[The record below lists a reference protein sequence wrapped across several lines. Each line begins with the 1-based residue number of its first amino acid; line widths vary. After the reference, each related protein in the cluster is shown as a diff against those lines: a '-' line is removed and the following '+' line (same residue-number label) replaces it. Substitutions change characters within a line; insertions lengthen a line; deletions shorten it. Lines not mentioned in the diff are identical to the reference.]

1 MAAVVTVGLKRSFG
15 DREILRSIDLELAP
29 DEFVA
34 LLGRSGSGKSTLLRI
49 LAGLDR
55 GAQGEI
61 WVPERRAVVFQD
73 ARLLP
78 WRSVLDN
85 VILGQNGRE
94 AREAGRRAL
103 TEVGLAGHQDVWP
116 KTLSGGEAQ
125 RVALARAL
133 VRDPALLLL
142 DEPFGALDALTRL
155 KMHALVKELCERHRP
170 AVLLVTHDVD
180 EAIRLADRVL
190 VLSDGVISLDVRTAD
205 HSEETLRQRL
215 LDELGVQLGFGHV
228 PAADDRLDPLDPLN
242 PTLDPTLDPAL
253 VKEPLP

>member
-1 MAAVVTVGLKRSFG
+1 MAAVVTVELKRSFG

-125 RVALARAL
+125 RVALARPWSA
-133 VRDPALLLL
+133 
-142 DEPFGALDALTRL
+142 
-155 KMHALVKELCERHRP
+155 
-170 AVLLVTHDVD
+170 
-180 EAIRLADRVL
+180 
-190 VLSDGVISLDVRTAD
+190 
-205 HSEETLRQRL
+205 TLPSSCSTSPSGRSTPSPGSRCT
-215 LDELGVQLGFGHV
+215 
-228 PAADDRLDPLDPLN
+228 PS
-242 PTLDPTLDPAL
+242 
-253 VKEPLP
+253 